1 MMKVGINGFGRIG
14 RQLIRLG
21 LQSRKNIEFLAI
33 NDLTSLETMA
43 HLLKYDSVHG
53 TYPGKVSVSKNQILV
68 DGQKI
73 SVFAES
79 DPAKI
84 PWKNA
89 KVDVVFECTGR
100 FTSREKAA
108 LHLEAGAKK
117 AIVSA
122 PCKKDDLTIV
132 MGINEDQYDPKRHH
146 IVSNASCTTNCLGML
161 TQVLRDHF
169 QMKRAFMTT
178 IHSYTNDQRVLDLA
192 HKDLRRARA
201 AGLSMIPT
209 SSGATDAL
217 LKIFP
222 ELNHHFQGFSIRV
235 PTPNVSLVDLV
246 AEVKKPTSVAQVNQI
261 FKKESQGKL
270 KRYLGYSKDPLV
282 SADYVGD
289 ERSAILDALSTQVI
303 DGTFVKVVGWY
314 DNEVGFSARMLDLAE
329 VIHAHSMD

>member
-1 MMKVGINGFGRIG
+1 MKVGINGFGRIG
-14 RQLIRLG
+14 RQLVRLG
-21 LQSRKNIEFLAI
+21 LQFRKNIEFVAI
-33 NDLTSLETMA
+33 NDLTSLEVMA

-53 TYPGKVSVSKNQILV
+53 IYPGKVTVSKNQLIV

-73 SVFAES
+73 SVFAEP
-79 DPAKI
+79 DPHKI
-84 PWKNA
+84 PWKSA
-89 KVDVVFECTGR
+89 KVDLVFECTGL

-108 LHLEAGAKK
+108 LHLETGAKK
-117 AIVSA
+117 VIVSA
-122 PCKKDDLTIV
+122 PCKKDDLTVV

-146 IVSNASCTTNCLGML
+146 VVSNASCTTNCLGML
-161 TQVLRDHF
+161 TKVLRDHL
-169 QMKRAFMTT
+169 QIKRAFMTT

-192 HKDLRRARA
+192 HKDLRRSRA

-217 LKIFP
+217 LRIFP
-222 ELNHHFQGFSIRV
+222 ELKNNFQGFSVRV

-246 AEVKKPTSVAQVNQI
+246 AEVKKPTSVEAINQI
-261 FKKESQGKL
+261 FEKEAQGKL
-270 KRYLGYSKDPLV
+270 SRYLGYSEDPLV

-289 ERSAILDALSTQVI
+289 ERSAILDALSTQVV

-314 DNEVGFSARMLDLAE
+314 DNEVGFSSRMLDLAE

>member
-1 MMKVGINGFGRIG
+1 MKVGINGFGRIG
-14 RQLIRLG
+14 RQLVRLG
-21 LQSRKNIEFLAI
+21 LQSQKNIEFVAI
-33 NDLTSLETMA
+33 NDLSPLEVMA

-53 TYPGKVSVSKNQILV
+53 PYAGEVTVSKNQLIV

-73 SVFAES
+73 SIFAEP
-79 DPAKI
+79 DPKKI
-84 PWKNA
+84 PWKSA

-117 AIVSA
+117 VIVSA

-132 MGINEDQYDPKRHH
+132 MGVNENQYDPKRHH
-146 IVSNASCTTNCLGML
+146 VVSNASCTTNCLGML
-161 TQVLRDHF
+161 TKVLRDHL
-169 QMKRAFMTT
+169 QIKRAFMTT

-201 AGLSMIPT
+201 ASLSMIPT

-222 ELNHHFQGFSIRV
+222 ELKNNFQGFSVRV

-246 AEVKKPTSVAQVNQI
+246 AEVKKSTSVSEVNQI
-261 FKKESQGKL
+261 FEKESQGKL

-282 SADYVGD
+282 SVDYVGD
-289 ERSAILDALSTQVI
+289 ERSAILDALSTQVVA
-303 DGTFVKVVGWY
+303 GTLVKVVGWY
-314 DNEVGFSARMLDLAE
+314 DNEIGFSSRMLDLAE
-329 VIHAHSMD
+329 VMRAHSMD

>member
-1 MMKVGINGFGRIG
+1 MKVGINGFGRIG

-21 LQSRKNIEFLAI
+21 LFSRKNIEFVAI
-33 NDLTSLETMA
+33 NDLSSLDVMA

-53 TYPGKVSVSKNQILV
+53 IYPGKVSVSKNQIIV

-73 SVFAES
+73 SVFAEP
-79 DPAKI
+79 DPTKI
-84 PWKNA
+84 PWKSV
-89 KVDVVFECTGR
+89 KVDLVFECTGR

-117 AIVSA
+117 VIVSA
-122 PCKKDDLTIV
+122 PCKKDDLTVV
-132 MGINEDQYDPKRHH
+132 MGINEDQYDSKRHH

-161 TQVLRDHF
+161 TKVLRDHL
-169 QMKRAFMTT
+169 QIKRAFMTT

-192 HKDLRRARA
+192 HKDLRRSRA

-222 ELNHHFQGFSIRV
+222 ELKNNFQCFSVRV

-246 AEVKKPTSVAQVNQI
+246 AEVKKPTSVEAINQI
-261 FKKESQGKL
+261 FEKESQGKL
-270 KRYLGYSKDPLV
+270 KRYLGYSSDPLV
-282 SADYVGD
+282 SIDYVGD
-289 ERSAILDALSTQVI
+289 ERSAILDALSTQVV
-303 DGTFVKVVGWY
+303 DGTFVKVLGWY
-314 DNEVGFSARMLDLAE
+314 DNEIGFSSRMLDLAE
-329 VIHAHSMD
+329 HMYAHSMD

>member
-1 MMKVGINGFGRIG
+1 MKVGINGFGRIG

-21 LQSRKNIEFLAI
+21 LFSRKNIEFVAI
-33 NDLTSLETMA
+33 NDLSSLEVMA

-53 TYPGKVSVSKNQILV
+53 AYPGEVTVSKNQIIV
-68 DGQKI
+68 KGQKI
-73 SVFAES
+73 SVFAEP

-84 PWKNA
+84 PWKSA

-117 AIVSA
+117 VIVSA
-122 PCKKDDLTIV
+122 PCKKDDLTVV
-132 MGINEDQYDPKRHH
+132 MWINEDQYDSKRHH

-161 TQVLRDHF
+161 TKVLRDHL
-169 QMKRAFMTT
+169 QIKRAFMTT

-192 HKDLRRARA
+192 HKDLRRSRA

-222 ELNHHFQGFSIRV
+222 ELKNNFQGFSVRV

-246 AEVKKPTSVAQVNQI
+246 AEVKKPTSVEAINQI
-261 FKKESQGKL
+261 FEKEAQGKL
-270 KRYLGYSKDPLV
+270 SRYLGYSEDPLV

-289 ERSAILDALSTQVI
+289 ERSAILDALSTQVV

-314 DNEVGFSARMLDLAE
+314 DNEVGFSSRMLDLAE
-329 VIHAHSMD
+329 VIDA